1 MISSDVPALH
11 IDTPT
16 CVAPPGK
23 LNVFT
28 AWLLREKVMNPSWI
42 FISISSPARQADP
55 AEWKSQPPP
64 LARPL
69 DDSIAV
75 PIRAIQSNSRGT
87 PQRRPIIISLP
98 GPLEPTLR
106 LIRSYL
112 HERHIQVVAGGESSL
127 EKEIFSGVPQGAK
140 WSPKLWNFD
149 ISEMPTVV
157 GPEAI
162 PSNYADD
169 TGLLYVITESNRER

>member
-1 MISSDVPALH
+1 MSFKIHDELEQRNEILVVSLDVKGAF
-11 IDTPT
+11 DR
-16 CVAPPGK
+16 V
-23 LNVFT
+23 
-28 AWLLREKVMNPSWI
+28 WW
-42 FISISSPARQADP
+42 ARL
-55 AEWKSQPPP
+55 KNR
-64 LARPL
+64 LA
-69 DDSIAV
+69 A
-75 PIRAIQSNSRGT
+75 RGM
-87 PQRRPIIISLP
+87 SCKA
-98 GPLEPTLR
+98 LR

-162 PSNYADD
+162 PFNYADD
-169 TGLLYVITESNRER
+169 TGLLYVITESNRDTLINTVNQDLQALMDWGADNRTTFHQIRVQVWKNDMISGENSTGIGVLI